1 MKVAPATIPTSSR
14 LNRTVELPLALK
26 AQAAAI
32 TTEAIAYCHA
42 ALDRSRF
49 FRLLKAGNI
58 PQPVMHY
65 VFLQYRHWRDRL
77 HQWFGLCIIK
87 AGSCRDPEQASA
99 LLSLADHIFTD
110 LQDGHN
116 QMYLEFLYDLGLSDD
131 EIMASQPSNATT
143 LYERS
148 FFDDFGYE
156 TDNFYEALAAL
167 SGRELCVAIRNTKI
181 LQYYFATRHLKFP
194 TWLSLHAEL
203 EEHHFQDSIL
213 PALTHHQE
221 DSIKQASM
229 ISAIK
234 HGID

>member
-1 MKVAPATIPTSSR
+1 
-14 LNRTVELPLALK
+14 
-26 AQAAAI
+26 
-32 TTEAIAYCHA
+32 
-42 ALDRSRF
+42 
-49 FRLLKAGNI
+49 
-58 PQPVMHY
+58 
-65 VFLQYRHWRDRL
+65 
-77 HQWFGLCIIK
+77 
-87 AGSCRDPEQASA
+87 
-99 LLSLADHIFTD
+99 
-110 LQDGHN
+110 
-116 QMYLEFLYDLGLSDD
+116 
-131 EIMASQPSNATT
+131 MASQPSNATT

-234 HGID
+234 HGIDRHLQYFENLLQEYESQREHVTFASPHPPAPSPRLGEGEPSHLKVPPPNWERDLG